1 MLSPLIQYLI
11 FLFVWSKRHYVTKIY
26 LQRAGRTRIM
36 DPSQILKEKK
46 FNVKITDKFVTEQ

>member
-1 MLSPLIQYLI
+1 MLSPLIRYLI
-11 FLFVWSKRHYVTKIY
+11 FLFVWSKRQYVTKIY